1 MPSRLFY
8 TGPSL
13 PTLHEEYAK
22 HSRIDEAAQL
32 TSESSVLIEAPLPP
46 VWALLSDVAQWPSW
60 YPQMTVLS
68 IGAVRPDAPLHWKR
82 GRVAIRST
90 FAVVDPPHELTW
102 TGRFFGYNAVGQ
114 HLLEP
119 AGDNRT
125 KVTIRESLT
134 GPLLPVLYRES
145 TLQAGHQQW
154 LAALKAA
161 AEHNALPH
169 PASAANVDANRR
181 DNSGN

>member
-1 MPSRLFY
+1 MLSRLFY

-22 HSRIDEAAQL
+22 HSRIDEAAQR
-32 TSESSVLIEAPLPP
+32 TSESSVLIEAPVPQ
-46 VWALLSDVAQWPSW
+46 VWALLSDVARWPSW

-68 IGAVRPDAPLHWKR
+68 IGAVRPDAPLHWKL

-90 FAVVDPPHELTW
+90 FAVVNPPHEL
-102 TGRFFGYNAVGQ
+102 
-114 HLLEP
+114 L
-119 AGDNRT
+119 
-125 KVTIRESLT
+125 
-134 GPLLPVLYRES
+134 LYRES
-145 TLQAGHQQW
+145 TLQAGHQEW
-154 LAALKAA
+154 LAALKTAA
-161 AEHNALPH
+161 GQAALPH